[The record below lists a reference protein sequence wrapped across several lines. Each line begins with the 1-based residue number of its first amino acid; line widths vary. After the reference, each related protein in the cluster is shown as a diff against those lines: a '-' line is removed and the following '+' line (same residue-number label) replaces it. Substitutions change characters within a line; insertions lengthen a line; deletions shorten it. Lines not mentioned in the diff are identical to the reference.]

1 MRILIS
7 GVDGNVGREIV
18 NQLTKKKKYK
28 LFLFT
33 NKKNK
38 KIENFKIFYQNLT
51 KPINLKL
58 KLYAVIHC
66 AAKHRFSKK
75 GNNMRNIYS
84 SNIKM
89 TKNLI
94 KFCNKNNVKK
104 LIFLSS
110 VDVYGQIK
118 NKVLFEDHKPLKPD
132 MYGKSKFISEKL
144 LCNKNNKFKAI
155 CLRIPGIFTFNL
167 KNNYPLIIKIVKL
180 IMDNKDVYTYN
191 LNKKFNNILDVKEIV
206 KFIMIALNKKKIK
219 SNIYNFSASNPIQF
233 IYLIRLLKKILKSK
247 SKIIDTKPKKT
258 SFVIS
263 IKKISRDFNFKIS
276 STKNIVTRCCRQI
289 LSKGYIAV

>member
-7 GVDGNVGREIV
+7 GADGNVGKEIV
-18 NQLTKKKKYK
+18 NQLAKKKKYE

-38 KIENFKIFYQNLT
+38 RIKNFKLFYQNLT

-58 KLYAVIHC
+58 KPDAVIHC

-75 GNNMRNIYS
+75 GNNMRSVYS
-84 SNIKM
+84 TNIKM

-94 KFCNKNNVKK
+94 KFCNKNEVKK

-110 VDVYGQIK
+110 VDVYGQVR
-118 NKVLFEDHKPLKPD
+118 NKILFESLVPLKPD
-132 MYGKSKFISEKL
+132 LYGKSKFISEKL
-144 LCNKNNKFKAI
+144 FCNKNNKFKSI

-167 KNNYPLIIKIVKL
+167 NKNYPLIIKIVKL
-180 IMDNKDVYTYN
+180 IMNNQNVYTYN
-191 LNKKFNNILDVKEIV
+191 LDKKFNNILDVKEIT

-219 SNIYNFSASNPIQF
+219 SNIYNFSASRPIQF
-233 IYLIRLLKKILKSK
+233 IYLMRLLKKKLKSK
-247 SKIIDTKPKKT
+247 SKIINIKSKKN
-258 SFVIS
+258 SFTIS
-263 IKKISRDFNFKIS
+263 NKKISRDYNLKIS
-276 STKNIVTRCCRQI
+276 STENIVTRCCRQI
-289 LSKGYIAV
+289 ASKGYITI

>member
-18 NQLTKKKKYK
+18 NQLAKKKIYE
-28 LFLFT
+28 LFLLT

-38 KIENFKIFYQNLT
+38 KIKNFKIFYQNLT

-58 KLYAVIHC
+58 KPDAVIHC
-66 AAKHRFSKK
+66 AAKHRFSKI
-75 GNNMRNIYS
+75 GNNMRSIYS
-84 SNIKM
+84 TNIKM

-94 KFCNKNNVKK
+94 KFCNKNKVKK

-110 VDVYGQIK
+110 VDVYGQVR
-118 NKVLFEDHKPLKPD
+118 NKILIENLAPLKPD
-132 MYGKSKFISEKL
+132 LYGKSKFISEKL
-144 LCNKNNKFKAI
+144 FCNGNNKFKTI

-167 KNNYPLIIKIVKL
+167 NKNHPLIIKIVKL
-180 IMDNKDVYTYN
+180 IMSNQNVYTYN
-191 LNKKFNNILDVKEIV
+191 LGKKFNNILDVKEIT

-219 SNIYNFSASNPIQF
+219 SNIYNFSASSPIQF
-233 IYLIRLLKKILKSK
+233 IYLIRLLKKMLKSK
-247 SKIIDTKPKKT
+247 SKIINIKPKKN
-258 SFVIS
+258 SFIIS
-263 IKKISRDFNFKIS
+263 NKKISHDFNLKIS

-289 LSKGYIAV
+289 VNKSNIAI